1 MPEIIAPNIP
11 AMTMVRPI
19 LPAFTSSP
27 WGDHRDHPKVASIY
41 QDGPYDN
48 NLKKIL

>member
-1 MPEIIAPNIP
+1 MRDPTIP

-27 WGDHRDHPKVASIY
+27 FGEINILLILGGNNSISSFE
-41 QDGPYDN
+41 
-48 NLKKIL
+48 